1 MVFVVL
7 LVLLVFVVVVTIL
20 QCTSPSAACNWICI
34 LTKFS
39 VLLFLNVAL
48 TKKHGHCNCRLHNA
62 KQLSDWLCF
71 RCTSTADSQ
80 STSCSRS
87 FTQRLQEVMST
98 SNSDMRCLISV
109 ACFTLATDFRARLY
123 YSSKYDE
130 LPWKPTN
137 RDVTVECLHDRVI

>member
-48 TKKHGHCNCRLHNA
+48 TKKRTL
-62 KQLSDWLCF
+62 QL
-71 RCTSTADSQ
+71 
-80 STSCSRS
+80 S
-87 FTQRLQEVMST
+87 FTQCKAAIRLIVFQMYFHGG
-98 SNSDMRCLISV
+98 
-109 ACFTLATDFRARLY
+109 FTEYILFKEFHTTTAGGNVY
-123 YSSKYDE
+123 IKQ
-130 LPWKPTN
+130 
-137 RDVTVECLHDRVI
+137 